1 MLGVAVMTPETQALV
16 KVAAGTALV
25 IALVITFLERWFR
38 PSYLMLE
45 QSRRF
50 PSWIGWFGWGLAT
63 VATLAYVLIDVLVWR
78 GYL

>member
-38 PSYLMLE
+38 PSYNAVYLA
-45 QSRRF
+45 
-50 PSWIGWFGWGLAT
+50 GFGKVDKAL
-63 VATLAYVLIDVLVWR
+63 DS
-78 GYL
+78 